1 MTKTAMIECPSCG
14 GNGGM
19 GVYCEDCQCT
29 GSVSVPT
36 NVAELLAWLGKHA
49 TAQTRRV
56 LTAER
61 HYYAMSERWGS
72 MMNERDAAFARAE
85 AAEADARVLRTL
97 LRTAVI
103 HHIAPLALAPHE
115 TRNIGDLMTE
125 YVDALFEA
133 AGDNGA
139 FANDQCNPA
148 AVARVAESLGA
159 TLDDLPEPQP

>member
-1 MTKTAMIECPSCG
+1 MDIVTYARISGIVNDAANQGITVQLEPLT
-14 GNGGM
+14 
-19 GVYCEDCQCT
+19 VR
-29 GSVSVPT
+29 
-36 NVAELLAWLGKHA
+36 ELLD
-49 TAQTRRV
+49 T
-56 LTAER
+56 LTAYEKI
-61 HYYAMSERWGS
+61 
-72 MMNERDAAFARAE
+72 FALAKQTEQRAE
-85 AAEADARVLRTL
+85 ATEADARVLRTL

-103 HHIAPLALAPHE
+103 HQIAPLALAPHE

-159 TLDDLPEPQP
+159 TLDDLPEAQP